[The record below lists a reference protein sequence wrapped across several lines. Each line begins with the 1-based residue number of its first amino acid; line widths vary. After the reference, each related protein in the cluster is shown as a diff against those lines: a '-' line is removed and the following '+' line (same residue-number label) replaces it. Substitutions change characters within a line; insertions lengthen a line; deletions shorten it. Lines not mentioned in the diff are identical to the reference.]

1 MNLSR
6 LESLVGEENIQKIKN
21 LKVLILG
28 LGGVGGYAVESIA
41 RCGVSNITLVDG
53 DTIKPSNINRQ
64 IIATSRNNN
73 KYKTKEWKKRIKKIN
88 PNAVVNII
96 NTHITEDNM
105 EILFSDKYDYLI
117 DCCDTS
123 KVKIKLVIECNK
135 KGIKLISSMGMANKM
150 DATKIMIS
158 SLDKTETDP
167 LAKKIRSELKGKNKE
182 LMKDVTVVYS
192 NEKPINNTMLG
203 STAFVPAVAG
213 LYITNYIINDIIKST
228 IKCFFVLN

>member
-6 LESLVGEENIQKIKN
+6 LESLVGEENIQKIKALN
-21 LKVLILG
+21 VLVLG
-28 LGGVGGYAVESIA
+28 LGGVGGYAVESLV

-64 IIATSRNNN
+64 IIATVKNNN

-88 PNAVVNII
+88 PDAIVNII

-105 EILFSDKYDYLI
+105 EVLFSMKYDYII

-123 KVKIKLVIECNK
+123 KVKIKLIKECHE
-135 KGIKLISSMGMANKM
+135 KGIKVVSSMGMANKM
-150 DATKIMIS
+150 EATKIMIS
-158 SLDKTETDP
+158 TLDKTETDP
-167 LAKKIRSELKGKNKE
+167 LAKKIRSEIRNKDI
-182 LMKDVTVVYS
+182 MRDVTVVYS
-192 NEKPINNTMLG
+192 NETPINNTMLG

-213 LYITNYIINDIIKST
+213 LYITNYIIKDVTNK
-228 IKCFFVLN
+228 

>member
-228 IKCFFVLN
+228 K

>member
-6 LESLVGEENIQKIKN
+6 LESLVGEENINKIKN

-28 LGGVGGYAVESIA
+28 LGGVGGYAVESLT

-64 IIATSRNNN
+64 IIATRWNNN
-73 KYKTKEWKKRIKKIN
+73 RYKTKEWKKRIKRIN
-88 PNAVVNII
+88 PNASVNII

-105 EILFSDKYDYLI
+105 EVLFSDKYDYII

-123 KVKIKLVIECNK
+123 KVKIKLVKECCK
-135 KGIKLISSMGMANKM
+135 KGIKLISSMGMANKI
-150 DATKIMIS
+150 DSSKVMIS
-158 SLDKTETDP
+158 TLDKTETDP
-167 LAKKIRSELKGKNKE
+167 LAKKIRGALKGEEKS

-192 NEKPINNTMLG
+192 NEKPINNNNMLG

-213 LYITNYIINDIIKST
+213 LYITNFIILDVIK
-228 IKCFFVLN
+228 

>member
-228 IKCFFVLN
+228 I